1 MSVDFNTI
9 NSAGAYAR
17 VRREA
22 EDQERKDLAARN
34 AIVKPLQVVEQ
45 QIKAHTEILKRQLEE
60 SQQTTAQAEKAAQDA
75 RKWAKW
81 TFIVTVISVFVSVL
95 GLALSCFRK

>member
-34 AIVKPLQVVEQ
+34 AIVKPLQVVE
-45 QIKAHTEILKRQLEE
+45 
-60 SQQTTAQAEKAAQDA
+60 
-75 RKWAKW
+75 
-81 TFIVTVISVFVSVL
+81 
-95 GLALSCFRK
+95 